1 MFQFGITAP
10 ASSFGVD
17 STVEGIE
24 RAAAVGAEGIEFFD
38 LEGADLDTIQ
48 AAGEE
53 HDVEVFG
60 SLAVGAGANIM
71 DEDDPCLVRPE
82 YRDRAVE
89 DVTRS
94 IDMVAEFGG
103 SSLVVTV
110 GQDQRDLEEAVQQ
123 NAIVRALRAVAPH
136 AEEQGVTVVPEL
148 LNTRV
153 DHPGYF
159 LTTTGQGVEIVEAV
173 DSPNVKILFDVYHQQ
188 ITEGDVIRRFRNNV
202 DAIGHVHM
210 ADNPGRAEPGTGE
223 LNYERIF
230 EAIADTGY
238 EGYVSCELSP
248 RGDPD
253 EVFADIASMADRARS
268 R

>member
-1 MFQFGITAP
+1 MFDLGITAP
-10 ASSFGVD
+10 ASRFGVD
-17 STVEGIE
+17 STVDGIE
-24 RAAAVGAEGIEFFD
+24 RAAGVGADGVEFFD
-38 LEGADLDTIQ
+38 LADADLGAIE

-53 HDVEVFG
+53 HDIEVFG
-60 SLAVGAGANIM
+60 SLAMGAGANIM
-71 DEDDPCLVRPE
+71 GEDEPCMVRPE
-82 YRDRAVE
+82 YREQAVE
-89 DVTRS
+89 DIEWS
-94 IDMVAEFGG
+94 IDRVAEFGG

-123 NAIVRALRAVAPH
+123 NAIVHVLRDVVPH

-148 LNTRV
+148 LNIRV

-173 DSPNVKILFDVYHQQ
+173 DSSNVKILFDIYHQQ

-202 DAIGHVHM
+202 DAIGHVHI

-230 EAIADTGY
+230 EAIANTDY
-238 EGYVSCELSP
+238 DGYVSCELIAQ
-248 RGDPD
+248 GNPD
-253 EVFADIASMADRARS
+253 EVFSNIVEMAERARS
-268 R
+268 